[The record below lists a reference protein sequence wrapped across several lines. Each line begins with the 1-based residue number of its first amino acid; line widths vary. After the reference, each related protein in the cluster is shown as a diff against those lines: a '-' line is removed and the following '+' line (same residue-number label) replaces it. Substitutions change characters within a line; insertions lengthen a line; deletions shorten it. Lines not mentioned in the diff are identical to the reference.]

1 MSAGGAQSPDPPD
14 PPDPSDRTA
23 IQDCMVDN
31 FCWGCGADNPDG
43 LHLKSYRD
51 GDIVVAEWWP
61 SPAHAAGPRHF
72 VNGGIIATLL
82 DCHGVSTAIADAYR
96 REHRELGSDPEIWCA
111 TAAMTVEYLRPP
123 RSTRRC
129 RSLRGSWRST
139 GGTPRS
145 SARSRPGRSSGRG
158 LRCGRCAYRGSGVTA
173 RVLPACSHAIPTSSS
188 LTAHSCRAAPSSRA
202 ASLGVAGAH
211 LTQ

>member
-1 MSAGGAQSPDPPD
+1 VSAGGAQSPDPPD

-23 IQDCMVDN
+23 IQDRMVDN

-111 TAAMTVEYLRPP
+111 TAAMTVEYLRPTP
-123 RSTRRC
+123 IDAPV
-129 RSLRGSWRST
+129 SL
-139 GGTPRS
+139 
-145 SARSRPGRSSGRG
+145 
-158 LRCGRCAYRGSGVTA
+158 TA
-173 RVLPACSHAIPTSSS
+173 RVVEVDGRDTTVECTLASGSKLRARASVRSVRVPGEWRHGARPA
-188 LTAHSCRAAPSSRA
+188 
-202 ASLGVAGAH
+202 GM
-211 LTQ
+211 